1 MPTQQRS
8 AEAAPGLPG
17 AALAAKLREVT
28 ARLVAALT
36 PERVLLFGSHAW
48 GSPDADSDLD
58 LYIVVADDSEP
69 AHRAEPARR
78 AQGRLRIGDGPL
90 RGCQPPRSTSRSRS
104 ARSRS
109 VSVMMPTRWPPPLSE
124 TGRQPM

>member
-8 AEAAPGLPG
+8 AEAAPGLTG

-28 ARLVAALT
+28 ARLVAALE

-58 LYIVVADDSEP
+58 LYIVVADGSEP
-69 AHRAEPARR
+69 AHRVARR
-78 AQGRLRIGDGPL
+78 GYLAL
-90 RGCQPPRSTSRSRS
+90 RGIGVPVDLVVRPHSQSALQAGVRSSLDHE
-104 ARSRS
+104 AL
-109 VSVMMPTRWPPPLSE
+109 TRGVPLY
-124 TGRQPM
+124 G